1 MRNVVVPISTLEDM
15 VKLYNDGAAVVS
27 NNLKWLKRAN
37 RKTKFIAILAVGGTA
52 YALKAVNKLATKVDR
67 LEENYRSL
75 YRNYIRNTVDES
87 IRKHGYDEFSD
98 DDLG

>member
-1 MRNVVVPISTLEDM
+1 MRNVPVAISTLEDM
-15 VKLYNDGAAVVS
+15 VKLHNENTAIIH

-37 RKTKFIAILAVGGTA
+37 SKTKLIAILTVGGTA

-87 IRKHGYDEFSD
+87 IRKHGSDEFD